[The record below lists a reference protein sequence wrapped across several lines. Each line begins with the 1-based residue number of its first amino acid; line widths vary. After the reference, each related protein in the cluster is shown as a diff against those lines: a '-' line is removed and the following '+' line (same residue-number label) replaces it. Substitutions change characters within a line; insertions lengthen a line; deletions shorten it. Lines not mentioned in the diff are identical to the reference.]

1 MSPVAFADIG
11 KSAKDILNG
20 GREGVFQFDQKVTL
34 ATRTADNVSLTFTAK
49 KGDKADLSVKTAY
62 AGKGYALDATF
73 NTSDKVAVN
82 GSLSSLAPGLKLSSS
97 ITLPD
102 LASGKATVDYAFP
115 YLSLKSSVGLNSA
128 PAVDL
133 AAATGYKNVLLGGE
147 AGYDTAKSA
156 ITKWNVGV
164 GYHAADSQI
173 AALLTDK
180 GEMVKVVVA
189 HKVSPSRS
197 VGAEVSKSL
206 AGATTSFAVATEQ
219 RLASGGLLKFKID
232 HLGVASGLYE
242 QRLATGEKYSLSG
255 QIDTLNL
262 SKPPRMGFAVDLA

>member
-1 MSPVAFADIG
+1 MPAYADLG
-11 KSAKDILNG
+11 KGAKDILNG

-34 ATRTADNVSLTFTAK
+34 NTRTADGVALTFGAK
-49 KGDKADLSVKTAY
+49 RNDKADLSVKTAY
-62 AGKGYALDATF
+62 GGKGYSLDATF
-73 NTSDKVAVN
+73 NTTDKVAVN
-82 GSLSSLAPGLKLSSS
+82 AALTSLAPGLKVSTS

-115 YLSLKSSVGLNSA
+115 YLTLKSSVGLNSA

-133 AAATGYKNVLLGGE
+133 AAATGYKNLVLGGE

-164 GYHAADSQI
+164 GYHAADSQL

-180 GEMVKVVVA
+180 GENVKLLVA
-189 HKVSPSRS
+189 HKVSTTRS
-197 VGAEVSKSL
+197 VGAEVAKSL
-206 AGATTSFAVATEQ
+206 SGATTSFAVGTEQ
-219 RLASGGLLKFKID
+219 RLASGALLKFKID
-232 HLGVASGLYE
+232 SLGIASGLYE
-242 QRLATGEKYSLSG
+242 QRLATGEKVALSG

-262 SKPPRMGFAVDLA
+262 SKPPKMGFAVDLA